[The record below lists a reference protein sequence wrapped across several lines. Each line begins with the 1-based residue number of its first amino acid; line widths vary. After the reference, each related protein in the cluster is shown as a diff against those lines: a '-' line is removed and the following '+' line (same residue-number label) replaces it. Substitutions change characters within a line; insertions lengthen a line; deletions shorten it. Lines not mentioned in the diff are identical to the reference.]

1 MIQLGRLLCRA
12 DLIIVGM
19 VVIGIMGT
27 ILSAILD
34 FMEIKLVKGAM

>member
-1 MIQLGRLLCRA
+1 MGRLLCRA